1 MSPAKSKATING
13 HRPSPLKIS
22 KDSHFIHK
30 SSSSS
35 SVILPQEARMVQEQK
50 QKQKQRQPVIIYT
63 YSPKIIHTQPRD
75 FMALVQKLTGLNSK
89 YDDSD
94 ENKTTASQKRN
105 IKADGSLL
113 EEQGNIKSVKENDS
127 SSGTTDENFG
137 RIDGN
142 HSSENVGDVIVS
154 SSLVSP
160 IMSIANPY
168 LADMPLFTPN
178 SMMNFFCSPMS
189 IDRFE
194 DSTYVSSNNLGS

>member
-30 SSSSS
+30 STSSSS
-35 SVILPQEARMVQEQK
+35 IVLPQEARMVQEQK
-50 QKQKQRQPVIIYT
+50 QRQPVIIYV

-94 ENKTTASQKRN
+94 DENKTTPSQKRN

-127 SSGTTDENFG
+127 SPGTTDENCG

-142 HSSENVGDVIVS
+142 HSSVNVGDVIVG

-160 IMSIANPY
+160 IMNMANPFF
-168 LADMPLFTPN
+168 ADMPLFTPN
-178 SMMNFFCSPMS
+178 SMMNFFCSPRS

-194 DSTYVSSNNLGS
+194 DSAYVSSNNA